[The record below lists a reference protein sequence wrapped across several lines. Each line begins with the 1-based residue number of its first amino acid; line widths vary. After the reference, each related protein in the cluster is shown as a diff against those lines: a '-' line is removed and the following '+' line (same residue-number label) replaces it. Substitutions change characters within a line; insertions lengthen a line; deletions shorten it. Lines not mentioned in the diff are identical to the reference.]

1 MLFYVAETKSKK
13 IKKKNLAYKKAGMGT
28 HPHKKYE
35 ANKSTRTHVMKEH
48 NNRDSID
55 TLIK

>member
-28 HPHKKYE
+28 HPQ
-35 ANKSTRTHVMKEH
+35 KSTRQIKAQEH
-48 NNRDSID
+48 M
-55 TLIK
+55 L